1 MALTLP
7 GQASNTALPIA
18 IAVMDACYIFTAAW
32 LFEHSLLYRLLPF
45 EVPNP
50 LFLTLLELAALWL
63 VGQTLLNRVGGNLLR
78 TTSGLIG
85 LLVSLGLLAALNFPT
100 GGFSGDWLLK
110 AAFPLI
116 PCVGIWMLGS
126 YRSTREA
133 NFAAAYRT
141 FILGLL
147 VMALLVLLAGIV
159 TNAQSP
165 GMLNTLALVPVVFFA
180 AALAALALGNREMIR
195 QETGNGSGQFWGV
208 ISAASIAGVLLV
220 SLLGGAIDIPGILD
234 IVTKA
239 IGFVLF
245 AVALILYG
253 ILYVIFWIWSMLFPP
268 PSLPDT
274 RRVGQ
279 SNTATPNLDPLA
291 HLRKMME
298 GGKPGEMPVEL
309 QGILTWTAGIVIGTI
324 VVVALIVGS
333 RMLAR
338 NRPPNVRNV
347 PEERERFGS
356 WALVKERFV
365 QWWRTLLARFRP
377 QQAPSTANQTDELAA
392 MQGNPEWS
400 GTVSVRQIY
409 ARMQSLADRRGYP
422 RAPQQTPAE
431 YLAVLSRAMPH
442 MHTDLA
448 SITSAY
454 TEARYGPLP
463 ASAPAVL
470 AAIEAWKR
478 AEAVLKRET

>member
-1 MALTLP
+1 MAITLP
-7 GQASNTALPIA
+7 RQASNMALPIS

-50 LFLTLLELAALWL
+50 LFLTLLELTALWL

-78 TTSGLIG
+78 TTTGLIG
-85 LLVSLGLLAALNFPT
+85 LLVSLGLLAALNFPA

-126 YRSTREA
+126 YRSTKEA

-147 VMALLVLLAGIV
+147 VMALLILLTGIV
-159 TNAQSP
+159 TNSQSP

-195 QETGNGSGQFWGV
+195 QETGSGSGPFWGV
-208 ISAASIAGVLLV
+208 ISAASIGGVLLV
-220 SLLGGAIDIPGILD
+220 SLLGGAVNLPDILD
-234 IVTKA
+234 VGAKVL
-239 IGFVLF
+239 GFLLL
-245 AVALILYG
+245 AVALLLYQILYWVF
-253 ILYVIFWIWSMLFPP
+253 LLWSRIFPIE
-268 PSLPDT
+268 LPAGDA
-274 RRVGQ
+274 RNVRQAGP
-279 SNTATPNLDPLA
+279 AMDPLA

-298 GGKPGEMPVEL
+298 GGKPGEMPLEL
-309 QGILTWTAGIVIGTI
+309 QGILMWTAGIVIGTI

-333 RMLAR
+333 RMLTR
-338 NRPPNVRNV
+338 NRPPSVRDV

-377 QQAPSTANQTDELAA
+377 QQAPSTAIQADELAA
-392 MQGNPEWS
+392 MRGNPDWS
-400 GTVSVRQIY
+400 GTLSVRQIY
-409 ARMQSLADRRGYP
+409 AHMQSLAARRGYP

-442 MHTDLA
+442 LRADLA
-448 SITSAY
+448 GITSAY

-470 AAIEAWKR
+470 AATEAWKR
-478 AEAVLKRET
+478 AEAILKRET